1 MLEVAKKALEDQVAN
16 LNACY
21 QAHLDNLSVGSISTY
36 SSATSQSTSM
46 ALKKKLKELQTKI
59 KSLAGK
65 LQTAEQDCTFLCEQL
80 ENEKKLH
87 KIDMHTMGDLNSTIA
102 FLKERVRG
110 LEDNGPGN
118 PFPNLQFN
126 AFDRPL
132 PKEMF
137 EFGMH
142 EATMSPVSTGSNN
155 KHEIKFENDCYNGT
169 DVGINT
175 NPFNSGT
182 FKTMTSRKRKQV
194 RYQDE
199 NVHPSGAD
207 LLSDATAMVI
217 VSPNSKLDKMKPL
230 VKKKRKVQR
239 QDKSS
244 A

>member
-65 LQTAEQDCTFLCEQL
+65 LQTAEQDCTFLREQL

-132 PKEMF
+132 PMEMF

-155 KHEIKFENDCYNGT
+155 KHEIKFENDCCNGT
-169 DVGINT
+169 
-175 NPFNSGT
+175 
-182 FKTMTSRKRKQV
+182 TMSSRKRKQV

-230 VKKKRKVQR
+230 LKKKRKVQR
-239 QDKSS
+239 KDKSS